1 MKTLIVLGMHRSI
14 TSLVAKGL
22 ADNKVYVGDKLMPP
36 NGGNPKGYWE
46 DVDFVRM
53 NNRLLALAGGT
64 WRDIPSEGK
73 INSLKKKHGYEIEDL
88 IRKKEERV
96 KEIFFR
102 ENERIWGW
110 KDPRTV
116 LTINLYLPYL
126 TNPHFIICFRDPL
139 DVAKS
144 LNRTEKIPIYE
155 GVNLWREYNRQI
167 INFISNHYIDLST
180 SSEIIKGEKDES

>member
-1 MKTLIVLGMHRSI
+1 MKTLIILGMHRSI

-36 NGGNPKGYWE
+36 NGGNRNGYWE

-64 WRDIPSEGK
+64 WRDLPSKEK
-73 INSLKKKHGYEIEDL
+73 INSLKKEYGSEIKHL
-88 IRKKEERV
+88 IMKKEERV

-110 KDPRTV
+110 KDPRTI
-116 LTINLYLPYL
+116 LTIKLYLPYL
-126 TNPHFIICFRDPL
+126 TNPHFILCFRDPL
-139 DVAKS
+139 EVAKS
-144 LNRTEKIPIYE
+144 FYKTEKIPIYE
-155 GVNLWREYNRQI
+155 GINLWREYNRRM
-167 INFISNHYIDLST
+167 INFISDHYLDLST
-180 SSEIIKGEKDES
+180 SQYTLGGWKDES